1 MKRTISGW
9 ALSLALLLPGLAV
22 GAQGDLLARADADW
36 ARRAEGQ
43 VDYRAAPG
51 PIANAIEGYESAL
64 RAQPANLEA
73 RWKLLR
79 AIQFMGQFV
88 AKEREQR
95 REVFGHGRQVFE
107 VGQDVLGERVGGR
120 EELDDMKPAELR
132 EHFGNSPDVAPVYL
146 YGAINYG
153 QWASAFGA
161 VAALRQG
168 VGARVRRYAEIVIA
182 LDPEYDGGAGQRFL
196 AGIHSNAPRIPFLTG
211 WVKRETAI
219 SLLRQALEIDPD
231 HPETRM
237 NLALTILRHAPD
249 QESEAVAILA
259 ELAELE
265 PRPDALLESLSMRR
279 NAREVLERASAGSDL
294 KGVGAGDSR

>member
-1 MKRTISGW
+1 MKRMLGGW
-9 ALSLALLLPGLAV
+9 ALSLALLLPSLAT
-22 GAQGDLLARADADW
+22 GAQANLLALGDAAW
-36 ARRAEGQ
+36 ARRAEGYAN
-43 VDYRAAPG
+43 YRAAPG
-51 PIANAIEGYESAL
+51 PIADAIEGYQSAL
-64 RAQPANLEA
+64 RAQPTNLEA

-79 AIQFMGQFV
+79 AIQFMGRFV
-88 AKEREQR
+88 AEGREQR
-95 REVFGHGRQVFE
+95 REVFGQGRQVFE
-107 VGQDVLGERVGGR
+107 VGQDVLGEQVGGR
-120 EELDDMKPAELR
+120 KELDDMKPAELR
-132 EHFGNSPDVAPVYL
+132 EHFGNTPDVAPVYL

-196 AGIHSNAPRIPFLTG
+196 AGIHSNAPKIPFLTG

-231 HPETRM
+231 HLETRM

-249 QESEAVAILA
+249 RESEAVAILA

-265 PRPDALLESLSMRR
+265 ARPDALLESLSMRR
-279 NAREVLERASAGSDL
+279 TAREVLDRVSAGSDL
-294 KGVGAGDSR
+294 RGVGAGDSR